1 MDSAGP
7 PHFVETFASLDR
19 ARLAHMSGEARQQ
32 QLDARQLVWEYV
44 DALWQDV
51 QRAGERP
58 EVGDKYHALTVVR
71 SLTRSLRT
79 VAFDAVYD
87 VDYDAEP
94 RGPEA
99 AG

>member
-1 MDSAGP
+1 MDPAAP
-7 PHFVETFASLDR
+7 PDFVETFASLDR
-19 ARLAHMSGEARQQ
+19 ARLTHMTGEACQQ
-32 QLDARQLVWEYV
+32 QLDARQRICEYI

-87 VDYDAEP
+87 AEP
-94 RGPEA
+94 RDPEPS
-99 AG
+99 G

>member
-1 MDSAGP
+1 MDPVALP
-7 PHFVETFASLDR
+7 DFVKTFASLDR
-19 ARLAHMSGEARQQ
+19 ARLTHMNGEARQQ

-58 EVGDKYHALTVVR
+58 EIGDKYQALAVVR
-71 SLTRSLRT
+71 SLARSLRT

-87 VDYDAEP
+87 AEP
-94 RGPEA
+94 RDPEP